1 MERLVNQ
8 FLDERGVGCARKV
21 LDGFALTEERE
32 GLGSYDPVAFG
43 GERAL
48 DDVELYE
55 FDFAFVLLG
64 VLDEIRLHLLAVDA
78 GGAVEHHEHG
88 QLRKFYFLLPTAI
101 VHFQQVHGCTIHA
114 MLVYTV
120 WNIKEQERV
129 FAPNTKLWLREV
141 CPIAPIL
148 MINDD

>member
-1 MERLVNQ
+1 LERLVNQ
-8 FLDERGVGCARKV
+8 FLDECGVGGARKI
-21 LDGFALTEERE
+21 LDGFAVAEERE
-32 GLGSYDPVAFG
+32 GRSSHHPVAFG

-55 FDFAFVLLG
+55 FNFAFVLLR

-78 GGAVEHHEHG
+78 RGAGEHHEHG
-88 QLRKFYFLLPTAI
+88 QLRKLYLLLPTAI
-101 VHFQQVHGCTIHA
+101 VHFQQVHGCSIHA
-114 MLVYTV
+114 MRVYMI
-120 WNIKEQERV
+120 WNIKEQRV

>member
-1 MERLVNQ
+1 M
-8 FLDERGVGCARKV
+8 
-21 LDGFALTEERE
+21 TEERE
-32 GLGSYDPVAFG
+32 GRGSHDPVAFG

-48 DDVELYE
+48 DDVQSRKP
-55 FDFAFVLLG
+55 DFAFVLLR

-78 GGAVEHHEHG
+78 RGAVEHHEHG
-88 QLRKFYFLLPTAI
+88 QLRKLYFLLPTAI
-101 VHFQQVHGCTIHA
+101 IHFQQVHGCSIHA
-114 MLVYTV
+114 MLVLYDMV
-120 WNIKEQERV
+120 WNIKEQRV